1 MVIRIDDR
9 GSARQIRSDG
19 DGLRA
24 GLKAPR
30 LGVVPVRRERGV
42 ADELSNFRLRRQGAP
57 GICNGGVDLVF
68 IWDLHLQFRI
78 AFKSES
84 AEEGIR
90 WHTRPREIAR
100 HYLLSSWFC
109 VDVFSIFT
117 SIFDL
122 GVVGGTEGVFALR
135 VVRILRLTK
144 LVRLARSSRIFKRW
158 ELSVSINYAYLSM
171 GTTMVAIFLGCHW
184 MACVWGLQA
193 SFAPLE
199 SWPRSKAYCVPW
211 GHPDEATARAMLA
224 TNCSAIASAVH
235 RRADHCEIGTCTGG
249 VCSGG
254 FSCVDAWSMYA
265 YSLYFSV
272 MTITSV
278 GYGDITATPFN
289 PTEQVIASAIM
300 LGSGMLWGY
309 LIGTFCGLAANLSPA
324 AAAFRCPFSFR
335 SSSRMPARML
345 ARFSCSCISSS
356 LST

>member
-1 MVIRIDDR
+1 MGLALIYTAMATPVEVAFLVPQTDDSR
-9 GSARQIRSDG
+9 WQ
-19 DGLRA
+19 DGLF
-24 GLKAPR
+24 L
-30 LGVVPVRRERGV
+30 
-42 ADELSNFRLRRQGAP
+42 
-57 GICNGGVDLVF
+57 CNRVVDLVF

-184 MACVWGLQA
+184 MA
-193 SFAPLE
+193 
-199 SWPRSKAYCVPW
+199 
-211 GHPDEATARAMLA
+211 H
-224 TNCSAIASAVH
+224 
-235 RRADHCEIGTCTGG
+235 
-249 VCSGG
+249 
-254 FSCVDAWSMYA
+254 
-265 YSLYFSV
+265 
-272 MTITSV
+272 
-278 GYGDITATPFN
+278 
-289 PTEQVIASAIM
+289 
-300 LGSGMLWGY
+300 
-309 LIGTFCGLAANLSPA
+309 
-324 AAAFRCPFSFR
+324 
-335 SSSRMPARML
+335 
-345 ARFSCSCISSS
+345 
-356 LST
+356 